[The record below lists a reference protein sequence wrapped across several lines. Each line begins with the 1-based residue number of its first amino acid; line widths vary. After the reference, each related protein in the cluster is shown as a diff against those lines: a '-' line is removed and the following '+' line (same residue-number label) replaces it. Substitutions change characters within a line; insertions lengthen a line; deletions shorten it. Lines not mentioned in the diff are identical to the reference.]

1 MPVRP
6 PTFDPPF
13 NVVRASHV
21 EFGVR
26 DLARSREFYV
36 DCLGLLVSAE
46 TEDALYLRGVEE
58 RNHHSI
64 VLHRSRAPE
73 ARALG
78 FKVAS
83 EDDLDRAAS
92 WFRRRNLPTAFPELP
107 HQGRT
112 LRTADIFGTPIDL
125 YAQMEHSPSMLQK
138 YAAHQGARI
147 QRIDHLNCFTPDV
160 QASYDF
166 YSELGFRLTEYSET
180 DGDDPKLWAVWLHR
194 KGNVHDL
201 AFTNG
206 AGPRLHHVGVWTAG
220 VLDIIHICDVMATCG
235 YLANMERGPGRHGIS
250 NAFFLYVRDPDGHR
264 VELFTSDYL
273 TVDPD
278 HAPIRWS
285 LTDPQRQTLW
295 GQPAPASWFEQGA
308 SLRSRRSRLWRGNR
322 SPSPACGGYSDIRKS
337 RPCGNSSL
345 KRPKTPSSPSARS
358 ARTLIRASYS
368 SFQIPML
375 VRAAVTCAHD
385 TIRGKLGP

>member
-6 PTFDPPF
+6 AVFDPPF
-13 NVVRASHV
+13 NIVRVSHV
-21 EFGVR
+21 ELGVR
-26 DLARSREFYV
+26 DLGRSRAFYV
-36 DCLGLLVSAE
+36 DCLGLLVSDE
-46 TEDALYLRGVEE
+46 TADAIYLRGVEE

-64 VLHRSRAPE
+64 VLRRSRACDVHT
-73 ARALG
+73 LG
-78 FKVAS
+78 FKLGS
-83 EDDLDRAAS
+83 EDDLDRAAA
-92 WFRRRNLPTAFPELP
+92 WFARRNLPTAFPQLP
-107 HQGRT
+107 YQGRT
-112 LRTADIFGTPIDL
+112 LHTADVFGMPLDL
-125 YAQMEHSPSMLQK
+125 YAQMEQPASMLQK
-138 YAAHQGARI
+138 YAAYRGARI

-166 YSELGFRLTEYSET
+166 YAALGFRLTEYSET
-180 DGDDPKLWAVWLHR
+180 DSDDPKLWAVWLQR

-206 AGPRLHHVGVWTAG
+206 TGPRLHHVGMWTPG

-250 NAFFLYVRDPDGHR
+250 NAFFLYIRDPDGHR

-295 GQPAPASWFEQGA
+295 GQPAPKSWFEEG
-308 SLRSRRSRLWRGNR
+308 SLFPGVVPRDPVLVAQ
-322 SPSPACGGYSDIRKS
+322 PIV
-337 RPCGNSSL
+337 
-345 KRPKTPSSPSARS
+345 AR
-358 ARTLIRASYS
+358 
-368 SFQIPML
+368 
-375 VRAAVTCAHD
+375 
-385 TIRGKLGP
+385 

>member
-1 MPVRP
+1 MPIRKPV
-6 PTFDPPF
+6 FDPPF

-26 DLARSREFYV
+26 DLAAARAFYV
-36 DCLGLLVSAE
+36 DCLGYLVSDE
-46 TEDALYLRGVEE
+46 TPHALYLRAVEE

-64 VLHRSRAPE
+64 VLKS
-73 ARALG
+73 AREPVVDTLG

-83 EDDLDRAAS
+83 EEDLDRAAF
-92 WFRRRNLPTAFPELP
+92 WFARRNLPTSFPDLP

-112 LRTADIFGTPIDL
+112 LRTAD
-125 YAQMEHSPSMLQK
+125 YAGMPLDFYFKMDRAELMLQR
-138 YAAHQGARI
+138 YAAHRGARI

-166 YSELGFRLTEYSET
+166 YTEIGFRLTEYTET
-180 DGDDPKLWAVWLHR
+180 DDADPQLWAVWMHR

-206 AGPRLHHVGVWTAG
+206 RGPRLHHIGVWTASA
-220 VLDIIHICDVMATCG
+220 VDILHICDVMATSG
-235 YLANMERGPGRHGIS
+235 FLANMERGPGRHGIS

-278 HAPIRWS
+278 LEPIRWS
-285 LTDPQRQTLW
+285 LRDPQRQTLW
-295 GQPAPASWFEQGA
+295 GHPAPKSWFEEG
-308 SLRSRRSRLWRGNR
+308 SEFTGVPVRE
-322 SPSPACGGYSDIRKS
+322 PALTAQPIV
-337 RPCGNSSL
+337 
-345 KRPKTPSSPSARS
+345 AR
-358 ARTLIRASYS
+358 
-368 SFQIPML
+368 
-375 VRAAVTCAHD
+375 
-385 TIRGKLGP
+385 

>member
-6 PTFDPPF
+6 PNHTPPF

-26 DLARSREFYV
+26 DLAKSRAFYV
-36 DCLGLLVSAE
+36 DCLGYIVTAE
-46 TEDALYLRGVEE
+46 DKQTLYLRAVEE

-64 VLHRSRAPE
+64 VLNRSDDVRVDAI
-73 ARALG
+73 G
-78 FKVAS
+78 FKLAS
-83 EDDLDRAAS
+83 EEDIDRAA
-92 WFRRRNLPTAFPELP
+92 FYFARKGLPTSFPEVP

-112 LRTADIFGTPIDL
+112 LRTVDAVGMPIDF
-125 YAQMEHSPSMLQK
+125 YARMERSESLLRK
-138 YAAHQGARI
+138 YAHYKGARI
-147 QRIDHLNCFTPDV
+147 QRIDHINCFTPDV

-166 YSELGFRLTEYSET
+166 YTDIGFRLTEYTET
-180 DGDDPKLWAVWLHR
+180 DGDDAKLWAVWMHR

-206 AGPRLHHVGVWTAG
+206 RGPRLHHIGVWTAG
-220 VLDIIHICDVMATCG
+220 ALDILHICDVMASSG
-235 YLANMERGPGRHGIS
+235 FLANMERGPGRHGIS

-278 HAPIRWS
+278 FEPLRWS

-295 GQPAPASWFEQGA
+295 GHPAPKSWFEEG
-308 SLRSRRSRLWRGNR
+308 
-322 SPSPACGGYSDIRKS
+322 
-337 RPCGNSSL
+337 
-345 KRPKTPSSPSARS
+345 
-358 ARTLIRASYS
+358 S
-368 SFQIPML
+368 SFVGVP
-375 VRAAVTCAHD
+375 VREPALEAQPIVA
-385 TIRGKLGP
+385 R